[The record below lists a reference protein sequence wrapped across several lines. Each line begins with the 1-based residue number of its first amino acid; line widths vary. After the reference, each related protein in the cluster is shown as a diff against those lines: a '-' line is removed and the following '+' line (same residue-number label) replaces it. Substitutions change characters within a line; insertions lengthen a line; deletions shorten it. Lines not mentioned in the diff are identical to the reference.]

1 MTTPELITLIVDYIG
16 SELTR
21 AKALTYLN
29 NAQNQLLVGNN
40 RLMRVLPDPFLTT
53 VAGTFEY
60 SASDS
65 LYSSIGNAKGATQYD
80 IYNVSRIYSFDKDN
94 SQLYAY
100 NGTGN
105 STSSRMYRPLNNR
118 ASDEVFAVA
127 DVVKSIEPNNA
138 DCSIMWWGENDPGAT
153 TVDWR
158 CECYRYPN
166 QLTAET
172 IALETPSQYQDTLLL
187 WLVLKRLGIR
197 QYGTSN
203 IDQLILPEMHKFKG
217 EIMTGDRSRSRFT
230 TPREV

>member
-1 MTTPELITLIVDYIG
+1 MTTPDLITMIIEYIG

-21 AKALTYLN
+21 PRALTYLN

-53 VAGTFEY
+53 TAGTFDY
-60 SASDS
+60 AASTF
-65 LYSSIGNAKGATQYD
+65 LFSSIGDVKGATQYD
-80 IYNVSRIYSFDKDN
+80 IYNVSRLYSFNKDG

-100 NGTGN
+100 NGVGN
-105 STSSRMYRPLNNR
+105 STSSRMYKPLNNR
-118 ASDEVFAVA
+118 SSDEVFAVA
-127 DVVKSIEPNNA
+127 DVVKSIEPNSA
-138 DCSIMWWGENDPGAT
+138 DCSIVWWGENDPGAT
-153 TVDWR
+153 TIDWR
-158 CECYRYPN
+158 AECYRYPN

-172 IALETPSQYQDTLLL
+172 IAMETPSQYQDTLLL

-203 IDQLILPEMHKFKG
+203 IDQLIIPEMRKFKG